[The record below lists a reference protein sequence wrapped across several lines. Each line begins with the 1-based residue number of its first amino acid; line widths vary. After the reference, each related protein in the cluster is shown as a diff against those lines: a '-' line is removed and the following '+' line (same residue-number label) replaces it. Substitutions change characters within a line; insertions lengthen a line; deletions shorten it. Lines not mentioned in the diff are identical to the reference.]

1 MLNNKKKEPI
11 YKHTHLSQAEINRMK
26 PLMESAFGESLSQ
39 YTGTRERIKQEKLD
53 FLAGQYANR
62 IRIANNLG
70 VNPLNED
77 ANIFAGMPQVKQLF
91 ESANFSAPGNT
102 LGMPN
107 VSNPMASNAVPGG
120 MWNPSYTAGSGDIPS
135 YVFGLQSHIANY
147 CIGFDLIPTIQ
158 VDTPKV
164 VTQLL
169 DTVYGGGPLDD
180 KDNQPS
186 YVELTSKLFTKEGLK
201 TKKFKRAQTKFIILG
216 DETAKSAMEVRFMMA
231 STVKAAVVVEV
242 LSTGE
247 FDNASNAYKPNN
259 DFSVKDIADLVNDSS
274 KTSKLIYTNAANYD
288 SEEALSSLKIDFASA
303 IRDAVPEAATN
314 NNSLK
319 MDRAQHEKGPK
330 NKLNVISFDKQF
342 EIDGI
347 EIEADTTNIKIKDLA
362 AQGINVI
369 AELYNGVQN
378 QLIQTIDWNI
388 LDHLYRLGVTNAKN
402 TYEATGTNYSLY
414 IAAPSKTNITFSN
427 VDVEYEDILGND
439 VRSEMGNIP
448 NSIQSAGY
456 ENQTTHVDRLFARLL
471 LVSEFMG
478 QQNRIGTADCIVI
491 GGTLASAIKKNSQYI
506 ISPTANT
513 LVQQPELHYTG
524 TLYGT
529 MNVYKN
535 PKIDFNDPRVLLIRR
550 GDTTDTGA
558 KFFAYDLAASRQTI
572 AEGTMA
578 EKIRVWSRFQ
588 IADIGFH
595 PELNYYTFVAINE
608 YGWA

>member
-1 MLNNKKKEPI
+1 MLNNKKQPI
-11 YKHTHLSQAEINRMK
+11 YRHTHLTQAEINRMK
-26 PLMESAFGESLSQ
+26 PLMESAFCDTLNQ
-39 YTGTRERIKQEKLD
+39 YTGSREKIKQEKLE

-62 IRIANNLG
+62 LRVANNLG
-70 VNPLNED
+70 LSPLNED
-77 ANIFAGMPQVKQLF
+77 ANIFAGIPNVKQLF
-91 ESANFSAPGNT
+91 ESANFSAPSNT
-102 LGMPN
+102 LTMPN
-107 VSNPMASNAVPGG
+107 VANPMSSNSIAGG
-120 MWNPSYTAGSGDIPS
+120 MWNPSYQAGTGDLPS

-147 CIGFDLIPTIQ
+147 CIGFDMLPTIQ

-164 VTQLL
+164 VVQLL
-169 DTVYGGGPLDD
+169 DTVYGGGPLD
-180 KDNQPS
+180 NAENHPS
-186 YVELTSKLFTKEGLK
+186 YIELTSKLFTKASL
-201 TKKFKRAQTKFIILG
+201 TAKKFKRAQTKFIILG
-216 DETAKSAMEVRFMMA
+216 DETAKTAMELRFMMA

-247 FDNASNAYKPNN
+247 FDNASNAYTANN
-259 DFSVKDIADLVNDSS
+259 NFSVKEIVDLVNDSS
-274 KTSKLIYTNAANYD
+274 KTSKLIYTNAAAYD
-288 SEEALSSLKIDFASA
+288 SDEAINKLYADFASA
-303 IRDAVPEAATN
+303 IRDAIPEAATN

-388 LDHLYRLGVTNAKN
+388 LDHLYRLGVTNARN
-402 TYEATGTNYSLY
+402 TFEATGTNYSLY
-414 IAAPSKTNITFSN
+414 IGAPSTPQKAFTS

-456 ENQTTHVDRLFARLL
+456 ENQTTHADRLFARIL

-478 QQNRIGTADCIVI
+478 QQNRIGTADILVV
-491 GGTLASAIKKNSQYI
+491 GGTLASAMKKNSQYI
-506 ISPTANT
+506 ISPTLNS

-524 TLYGT
+524 TIYGT
-529 MNVYKN
+529 INVYKN
-535 PKIDFNDPRVLLIRR
+535 PKIDFNDPRVLLARR
-550 GDTTDTGA
+550 GDNTDPGA

-595 PELNYYTFVAINE
+595 PELNYYTFVAIND

>member
-1 MLNNKKKEPI
+1 
-11 YKHTHLSQAEINRMK
+11 
-26 PLMESAFGESLSQ
+26 
-39 YTGTRERIKQEKLD
+39 
-53 FLAGQYANR
+53 
-62 IRIANNLG
+62 
-70 VNPLNED
+70 
-77 ANIFAGMPQVKQLF
+77 
-91 ESANFSAPGNT
+91 
-102 LGMPN
+102 MPN
-107 VSNPMASNAVPGG
+107 VANPMSSNSIAGG
-120 MWNPSYTAGSGDIPS
+120 MWNPSYQAGTGDLPS

-147 CIGFDLIPTIQ
+147 CIGFDMLPTIQ

-164 VTQLL
+164 VVQLL

-180 KDNQPS
+180 AENHPS
-186 YVELTSKLFTKEGLK
+186 YIELTSKLFTKASL
-201 TKKFKRAQTKFIILG
+201 TAKKFKRAQTKFIILG
-216 DETAKSAMEVRFMMA
+216 DETAKTAMELRFMMA

-247 FDNASNAYKPNN
+247 FDNASNAYTPNN
-259 DFSVKDIADLVNDSS
+259 NFSVKEIVDLVNDSS
-274 KTSKLIYTNAANYD
+274 KTSKLIYTNAAAYD
-288 SEEALSSLKIDFASA
+288 SDEAINKLYADFASA
-303 IRDAVPEAATN
+303 IRDAIPEAATN

-388 LDHLYRLGVTNAKN
+388 LDHLYRLGVTNARN
-402 TYEATGTNYSLY
+402 TFEATGTNYSLY
-414 IAAPSKTNITFSN
+414 IGAPSTPQKAFTS

-456 ENQTTHVDRLFARLL
+456 ENQTTHADRLFARIL

-478 QQNRIGTADCIVI
+478 QQNRIGTADILVV
-491 GGTLASAIKKNSQYI
+491 GGTLASAMKKNSQYI
-506 ISPTANT
+506 ISPTLNS

-524 TLYGT
+524 TIYGT
-529 MNVYKN
+529 INVYKN
-535 PKIDFNDPRVLLIRR
+535 PKIDFNDPRVLLARR
-550 GDTTDTGA
+550 GDNTDTGA

-595 PELNYYTFVAINE
+595 PELNYYTFVAIND

>member
-1 MLNNKKKEPI
+1 MLNNKKQPI
-11 YKHTHLSQAEINRMK
+11 YRHTHLTQAEINRMK
-26 PLMESAFGESLSQ
+26 PLMESAFGESLNQ
-39 YTGTRERIKQEKLD
+39 YTGSREKIKQEKLE

-62 IRIANNLG
+62 LRVASNLG
-70 VNPLNED
+70 LSPLNED
-77 ANIFAGMPQVKQLF
+77 ANIFAGIPNVKQLF
-91 ESANFSAPGNT
+91 ENTNFSAPSNT
-102 LGMPN
+102 LTMPN
-107 VSNPMASNAVPGG
+107 VANPMSSNAIAGG
-120 MWNPSYTAGSGDIPS
+120 MWNPAYQAGTGDLPS

-147 CIGFDLIPTIQ
+147 CIGFDMLPTIQ

-164 VTQLL
+164 VVQLL

-186 YVELTSKLFTKEGLK
+186 YIELTSKLFTKASL
-201 TKKFKRAQTKFIILG
+201 TAKKFKRAQTKFIILG
-216 DETAKSAMEVRFMMA
+216 DETTKTAMEVRFMMA
-231 STVKAAVVVEV
+231 STVKATVVVEV
-242 LSTGE
+242 LSTGK
-247 FDNASNAYKPNN
+247 FDNASNAYTPNN
-259 DFSVKDIADLVNDSS
+259 DFSVKEIVDLVNDSS
-274 KTSKLIYTNAANYD
+274 KTSKLIYTNTANYD
-288 SEEALSSLKIDFASA
+288 SEESLTNLKVDFASA
-303 IRDAVPEAATN
+303 IRDAIPEAATN

-319 MDRAQHEKGPK
+319 MNRAQHEKGPK

-388 LDHLYRLGVTNAKN
+388 LDHLYRLGVTNAHN
-402 TYEATGTNYSLY
+402 TFEATGTNYSLY
-414 IAAPSKTNITFSN
+414 IGAPATPQKAFTS

-456 ENQTTHVDRLFARLL
+456 ENQTTHTDRLFARIL

-478 QQNRIGTADCIVI
+478 QQNRIGTADILVV
-491 GGTLASAIKKNSQYI
+491 GGTLASAMKKNSQYI
-506 ISPTANT
+506 ISPTLNS

-524 TLYGT
+524 TIYGT
-529 MNVYKN
+529 INVYKN
-535 PKIDFNDPRVLLIRR
+535 PKIDFNDPRVLLARR
-550 GDTTDTGA
+550 GDNTDSGA

-595 PELNYYTFVAINE
+595 PELNYYTFVAIND